1 MNLAATGPVVPPLAS
16 GPWHG
21 TQYVVNRSRPIAIDA
36 SDVCTGFGRLA
47 ARSRCSFGMISS
59 PPRGTR
65 PVGMGNERS
74 PGMIRGVWVMLSLQR
89 TTIAKPHSP
98 AATPTTRRVRMK
110 TYFTRRGPS
119 SRLHFFGAGGSQEL
133 VHGGGA
139 LRGAVD
145 RHAAAG
151 VGEPG
156 GGARARLEAGQ
167 PGQHDHAHDGRGSPP
182 KHPTFATECERT

>member
-21 TQYVVNRSRPIAIDA
+21 TQYVANRSRPIAMDA
-36 SDVCTGFGRLA
+36 SDVFIGFGSLA
-47 ARSRCSFGMISS
+47 ARSPCSLGMISS

-89 TTIAKPHSP
+89 TTIAKPQSP
-98 AATPTTRRVRMK
+98 AAAPTTRRVRMK

-145 RHAAAG
+145 RHTEAV

-156 GGARARLEAGQ
+156 VEARARLYAGE
-167 PGQHDHAHDGRGSPP
+167 HAAHGPDPHRRQSPHT
-182 KHPTFATECERT
+182 HPHTSRSCGHN